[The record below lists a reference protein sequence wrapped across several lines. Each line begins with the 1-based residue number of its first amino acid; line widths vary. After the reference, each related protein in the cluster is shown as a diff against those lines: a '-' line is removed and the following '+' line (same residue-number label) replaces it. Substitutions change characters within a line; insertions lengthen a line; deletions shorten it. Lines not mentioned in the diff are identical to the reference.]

1 MKKRIHMI
9 GNAHLDP
16 IWLWRW
22 QEGCNEVLQTFRSAV
37 DRLKEY
43 KDLVFTCSS
52 SSCYEWV
59 EEIDPELFHEIK
71 ELVRKERW
79 VIVNGWNVQPDCNIP
94 SGESFA
100 RQSLYSQLYYY
111 KKFGT
116 ICKTGYN
123 VDSFGH
129 NGNLPQLLN
138 LGGMRTYV
146 MMRPGPHE
154 NADVPQ
160 DLFWWEGA
168 DGTRVLTFHIH
179 DSYGRSGTEDIDRGI
194 TKANSVI
201 KETDHDTMVFYGIGN
216 HGGGPTKGDIN
227 HIRKLAANDPENEIV
242 FSSPNDFFKE
252 VCNLKL
258 DVPVWKDD
266 LQHHASGCYSA
277 TSLVKQLNR
286 RAENALSRSEK
297 FDTIASLLT
306 KAPASTKKYAKAWN
320 DVCFNQFHDI
330 LCGCS
335 IMEAY
340 EDVKNSMGEAM
351 IIADRTENA
360 ALLRIISDVNTWVDG
375 IDDAA
380 TLVRHHFH
388 KKGFPRPVIVFNPH
402 SYEITVPVQTYHPS
416 SAVRNSAGEDVTFQN
431 VRSSRSNDS
440 HLDTLFMATLPP
452 FGYETFWLSWIE
464 DDIDYKEILKVKTD
478 SDFGTDIK
486 ASDLTIENEFLK
498 VTFDKNTG
506 AISSLVSKEDGFDY
520 AENGNIA
527 NPVVIDDHDTDTW
540 AHNHFKFH
548 NEKGNMTLES
558 IKLAEYGPARA
569 VIRVKHRFN
578 ESHLTQDFILA
589 SGQKTVEVK
598 CKALWQEPFTMLK
611 TAFPVSGTDA
621 VNTYEIPS
629 AFIKRPVNGEEE
641 PGQNW
646 ADITFTSKDGVRR
659 GLSVITDS
667 KYSYDCPDNT
677 LRATLLRN
685 VIFADHYSDRPEA
698 EFNFTD
704 EGLQRFSYGIYVHTG
719 EAENSDV
726 VREAAVFN
734 CAPVAVPAGYRK
746 GSQPLKKSFISVS
759 KPNIIVSAF
768 KFCEDGSGD
777 VIIRAYET
785 AGKDTTR
792 VAFVCDLIDA
802 GFYSDFRKNEIKTFR
817 VNKDG
822 FVTETNFLE
831 GIIPPVERED

>member
-1 MKKRIHMI
+1 MKKTIHMI

-43 KDLVFTCSS
+43 KDLIFTCSS
-52 SSCYEWV
+52 SSSYAWV
-59 EEIDPELFHEIK
+59 EEIDPALFAEIQEMVK
-71 ELVRKERW
+71 KERW
-79 VIVNGWNVQPDCNIP
+79 IIVNGWNVQPDCNIP

-111 KKFGT
+111 KKFGR

-129 NGNLPQLLN
+129 CGNLPQLLN
-138 LGGMRTYV
+138 LGGMRSYV

-160 DLFWWEGA
+160 DLFWWEGP
-168 DGTRVLTFHIH
+168 DGSRVLTFHIH
-179 DSYGRSGTEDIDRGI
+179 DTYCRCGTEDIDRGI
-194 TKANSVI
+194 DIANRRI
-201 KETDHDTMVFYGIGN
+201 AERNHDSMVFFGVGN

-227 HIRKLAANDPENEIV
+227 YLKELAASNPENDIV
-242 FSSPNDFFKE
+242 FSSPDDFFKV
-252 VCNLKL
+252 VCNSPL
-258 DVPVWKDD
+258 DIPVWKDD

-286 RAENALSRSEK
+286 RAENALIRSEK
-297 FDTIASLLT
+297 WDTVASLLT
-306 KAPASTKKYAKAWN
+306 NAPASTEKYAKAWD

-351 IIADRTENA
+351 IIADRAENN
-360 ALLRIISDVNTWVDG
+360 ALLRILSNINTWKDG

-388 KKGFPRPVIVFNPH
+388 KDNFPRPVIVFNPH

-416 SAVRNSAGEDVTFQN
+416 SAVCDSEGKAVAFQN

-440 HLDTLFMATLPP
+440 HLDTLFMATVPA
-452 FGYETFWLSWIE
+452 FGYETYWLSWI
-464 DDIDYKEILKVKTD
+464 DGHIDYNEILKVKAD

-486 ASDLTIENEFLK
+486 ADSLTVENEFLK
-498 VTFDKNTG
+498 VSFDKYTG
-506 AISSLVSKEDGFDY
+506 EISSLVSKEDGFDY
-520 AENGNIA
+520 AENGGIA
-527 NPVVIDDHDTDTW
+527 KLTVIDDHDTDTW

-548 NEKGNMTLES
+548 NIKGSMTLES
-558 IKLAEYGPARA
+558 IKLAEYGPARS
-569 VIRVKHRFN
+569 VVRVKHRFN
-578 ESHLTQDFILA
+578 DSHITQDFILS
-589 SGQKTVEVK
+589 SGQKTIEVR
-598 CKALWQEPFTMLK
+598 CKAIWQEPFTMLK
-611 TAFPVSGTDA
+611 TAFPMSGTDA
-621 VNTYEIPS
+621 INTYEIPS
-629 AFIKRPVNGEEE
+629 AFIKRPNNGEEE

-646 ADITFTSKDGVRR
+646 ADITLTCNDGVRR

-719 EAENSDV
+719 EAEKSDV

-746 GSQPLKKSFISVS
+746 GTEPQRKSFISVS
-759 KPNIIVSAF
+759 KENIIVSAF

-785 AGKDTTR
+785 SGKNTPN
-792 VAFVCDLIDA
+792 VCFICDLIDA
-802 GFYSDFRKNEIKTFR
+802 GFRADFRKNEIKTFR
-817 VNKDG
+817 VDKNG
-822 FVTETNFLE
+822 YVAETNFLE
-831 GIIPPVERED
+831 GIVSTCEE

>member
-22 QEGCNEVLQTFRSAV
+22 QEGCNEVLQTFRSAI

-43 KDLVFTCSS
+43 KDLIFTCSS
-52 SSCYEWV
+52 SSYYQWV
-59 EEIDPELFHEIK
+59 EEIDPELFKEIQ
-71 ELVRKERW
+71 EMVRKGRW

-111 KKFGT
+111 KKFGR
-116 ICKTGYN
+116 ICNTGYN

-129 NGNLPQLLN
+129 NGNMPQLLN

-154 NADVPQ
+154 NPDVPE
-160 DLFWWEGA
+160 DLFWWEGP
-168 DGTRVLTFHIH
+168 DGSRVLTFHIR
-179 DSYGRSGTEDIDRGI
+179 DSYGFSGTKDIDYAI
-194 TKANSVI
+194 KKADEAIASH
-201 KETDHDTMVFYGIGN
+201 DHDTMVFYGIGN

-227 HIRKLAANDPENEIV
+227 HIRELASANPENEIV
-242 FSSPNDFFKE
+242 FSSTDDFFTE
-252 VCNLKL
+252 VCNLPM
-258 DVPVWKDD
+258 DIPTWKDD

-297 FDTIASLLT
+297 WDTVASLLT
-306 KAPASTKKYAKAWN
+306 KAPASTEKYQKAWN

-340 EDVKNSMGEAM
+340 EDVKNSTGEAL
-351 IIADRTENA
+351 IIADRTETSA
-360 ALLRIISDVNTWVDG
+360 ILRIISDIDTWKDG
-375 IDDAA
+375 IDEEA

-388 KKGFPRPVIVFNPH
+388 KDNYPRPVIVFNPH

-416 SAVRNSAGEDVTFQN
+416 SAVRNSSGEEVVFQN

-440 HLDTLFMATLPP
+440 HLDTVFMATLPP

-464 DDIDYKEILKVKTD
+464 GGIDYNEMLSVKPD
-478 SDFGTDIK
+478 AVYNTDIK
-486 ASDLTIENEFLK
+486 VNGLTVENEFLR
-498 VTFDKNTG
+498 VTFDKYTG

-520 AENGNIA
+520 AKKGNLA
-527 NPVVIDDHDTDTW
+527 APVVIDDHDTDTW

-548 NEKGNMTLES
+548 NVKGNMTLMS
-558 IKLAEYGPARA
+558 IKLAEYGPLRA
-569 VIRVKHRFN
+569 VIRTKHRFN
-578 ESHLTQDFILA
+578 DSYLTQDFILS
-589 SGQKTVEVK
+589 SGQKSIEVR
-598 CKALWQEPFTMLK
+598 CKAMWQEPFTMLK
-611 TAFPVSGTDA
+611 TSFPMNGTDA
-621 VNTYEIPS
+621 VSTYEIPS

-641 PGQNW
+641 PAQNW
-646 ADITFTSKDGVRR
+646 ADITLTSEDGVRR
-659 GLSVITDS
+659 GLSVMTDS

-677 LRATLLRN
+677 LRATLIRN
-685 VIFADHYSDRPEA
+685 VIFADHYSDRPDA

-704 EGLQRFSYGIYVHTG
+704 EGIQRFTYGIYVHSG

-726 VREAAVFN
+726 VREAAVLN
-734 CAPVAVPAGYRK
+734 CAPIAVPAGYRK
-746 GSQPLKKSFISVS
+746 GSQPQKKSFISVS
-759 KPNIIVSAF
+759 KDNINVTAF

-785 AGKDTTR
+785 AGKDTPR
-792 VAFVCDLIDA
+792 VNFICDLIDA
-802 GFYSDFRKNEIKTFR
+802 GFRADFRKNEIKTFR

-822 FVTETNFLE
+822 FVRETNFLE
-831 GIIPPVERED
+831 GIIPPNERDD